1 MGVYEVFMAVIPVC
15 VSMFVYFEVASVV
28 NNSAQG
34 GSCSFL
40 SSLII
45 VVESFTYDLTNGS
58 SCFSLKSSQIEKIAS
73 RLLVLLT
80 TGLRVNGVLCT
91 LSL

>member
-1 MGVYEVFMAVIPVC
+1 
-15 VSMFVYFEVASVV
+15 
-28 NNSAQG
+28 
-34 GSCSFL
+34 
-40 SSLII
+40 
-45 VVESFTYDLTNGS
+45 
-58 SCFSLKSSQIEKIAS
+58 LKSSQIEKIAS